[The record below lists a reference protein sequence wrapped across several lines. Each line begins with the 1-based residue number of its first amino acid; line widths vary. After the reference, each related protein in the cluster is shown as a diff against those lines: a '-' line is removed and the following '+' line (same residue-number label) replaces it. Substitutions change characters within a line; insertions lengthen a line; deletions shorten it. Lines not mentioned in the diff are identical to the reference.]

1 MLPPVPW
8 LPSPDDLQLPDE
20 EVHVWRARLD
30 LPAAELEQL
39 HRVLSPDE
47 QQKAARFH
55 FEKDR
60 QHYTVGRGFLRTIL
74 GRYLTLGPGDL
85 RFSYN
90 SFGKPNLAWN
100 CGNPPLRFNL
110 AHSHGMALFAF
121 NRRREL
127 GIDLESIRPD
137 RATEEIAERFFAVAE
152 VAALR
157 SLPLEARVRAF
168 FDCWT
173 RKEAFIK
180 ARGMGL
186 SLQLDKFAV
195 TLRPG
200 EDPALLSVADDPDA
214 PRRWSLRNLEPANG
228 YAAALVVEG
237 HDWKLKCFDVSP

>member
-1 MLPPVPW
+1 MLPLPQWVP
-8 LPSPDDLQLPDE
+8 PPDDLKLPDE
-20 EVHVWRARLD
+20 EVHVWRAGLD
-30 LPAAELEQL
+30 LPPAQLERL

-47 QQKAARFH
+47 QEKAAWFH

-60 QHYTVGRGFLRTIL
+60 QHFTAARGFLRMIL
-74 GRYLTLGPGDL
+74 GRYLGSDPGEL

-90 SFGKPNLAWN
+90 SYGKPSLAAEFST
-100 CGNPPLRFNL
+100 PPLRFNL
-110 AHSHGMALFAF
+110 AHSHGLALFAF
-121 NRRREL
+121 NCGREL

-137 RATEEIAERFFAVAE
+137 RATEEIAERFFAEAE

-186 SLQLDKFAV
+186 S
-195 TLRPG
+195 
-200 EDPALLSVADDPDA
+200 
-214 PRRWSLRNLEPANG
+214 
-228 YAAALVVEG
+228 
-237 HDWKLKCFDVSP
+237 